1 MDYIFSQHALGQM
14 KSRDLSIELVENIIN
29 NPDEIKQEEGLTIY
43 QCIVP
48 FLPKGNY
55 LVRVFVNT
63 TKMPNLIVTVYKT
76 SKISKYHEGKI

>member
-1 MDYIFSQHALGQM
+1 MNFIFSQHALEQM
-14 KSRDLSIELVENIIN
+14 KSREFSQEVVEDILNY
-29 NPDEIKQEEGLTIY
+29 PDEIKQEEGLSIY
-43 QCIVP
+43 QSIVP

-76 SKISKYHEGKI
+76 SKISKYYEGKI